1 MALTGDLNTFSF
13 ADILQVLAKD
23 KKSGVLLVEWKDM
36 IVAYYVKDGELVF
49 ARPVDK
55 VFRVYTDRNFDQ
67 LINKLRIR
75 KEDIHKTIERFFLPR
90 LNQKEGIFSFTPG
103 FIKYDSDIP
112 VFYPVEELIMRS
124 ARLLTEEEVERKI
137 SDELLIFEKSPE
149 AELKTGK
156 IKLTE
161 EEKKVL
167 SLVNGSRTVA
177 SIRKEADL
185 DKLTV
190 DRTLYGLL
198 AAGVIRRKRKEKIQ
212 KPSITLDLLAKIIEK
227 IKQL

>member
-67 LINKLRIR
+67 LINKLRIK
-75 KEDIHKTIERFFLPR
+75 KEDIHKTIERFFIPR
-90 LNQKEGIFSFTPG
+90 LSQKEGIFSFTPG

-112 VFYPVEELIMRS
+112 VYYPVEELIMRAS
-124 ARLLTEEEVERKI
+124 RLLTEEEVERKI
-137 SDELLIFEKSPE
+137 SDELLVFEKSPE
-149 AELKTGK
+149 AEAKAGRL
-156 IKLTE
+156 KLTE
-161 EEKKVL
+161 EEKKIL

-177 SIRKEADL
+177 DIRRESEL
-185 DKLTV
+185 DRLTV
-190 DRTLYGLL
+190 DRALYGFL
-198 AAGVIRRKRKEKIQ
+198 AAGIIRRKRKERIQ

>member
-1 MALTGDLNTFSF
+1 MALTGDLLTFNF
-13 ADILQVLAKD
+13 ADILQVLSKD
-23 KKSGVLLVEWKDM
+23 RKSGVLLVEWKDM
-36 IVAYYVKDGELVF
+36 IVAYYVKDGEIVF

-90 LNQKEGIFSFTPG
+90 LHLKEGIFSFTPG
-103 FIKYDSDIP
+103 FIKYESDVPIY
-112 VFYPVEELIMRS
+112 YPVEELIMMASRS
-124 ARLLTEEEVERKI
+124 LTEEEVERKI
-137 SDELLIFEKSPE
+137 SDELLIFERSPN
-149 AELKTGK
+149 ADTKLGK
-156 IKLTE
+156 VNLTE

-167 SLVNGSRTVA
+167 SLVNGERTVA
-177 SIRKEADL
+177 DIRRESGL
-185 DKLTV
+185 DRLTV

-198 AAGVIRRKRKEKIQ
+198 AAGIIRRKRKERTQ

>member
-1 MALTGDLNTFSF
+1 MALTGDLTTFSF

-36 IVAYYVKDGELVF
+36 IVAYYVKDGEIVF

-67 LINKLRIR
+67 LIKKLRIK
-75 KEDIHKTIERFFLPR
+75 KEDIPKTIERFFISR
-90 LNQKEGIFSFTPG
+90 LDQKEGIFSFTPG
-103 FIKYDSDIP
+103 FIKYDSEVP
-112 VFYPVEELIMRS
+112 VFYPVEELIMRAS
-124 ARLLTEEEVERKI
+124 RTLSEEEVERKI
-137 SDELLIFEKSPE
+137 SDELLVFERSPDVDSK
-149 AELKTGK
+149 LSKVN
-156 IKLTE
+156 LTE
-161 EEKKVL
+161 EEKRVL

-177 SIRKEADL
+177 DIRKESNL
-185 DKLTV
+185 DRLTV
-190 DRTLYGLL
+190 DRALYGFL
-198 AAGVIRRKRKEKIQ
+198 AAGIIRRKRKEKVQ